1 MLMLALRLQ
10 TDCKKDFNKHDDVEA
25 RRVREISIRIA
36 ARLVAAAAAQPM
48 KLLLAL
54 AVAPAACFQRAA
66 PAAAPLRLS
75 ASTSAAVDAFRAAA
89 GFDVAA
95 VAAVADAPAVAAPLE
110 LVARH
115 QAGLIDDMRVDADEP
130 TPLDLVDDFHA
141 AAREELE
148 ELEAT
153 PLDLV
158 ARFHEGL
165 EREYQSWSP
174 ASLRSPWS
182 DVALA

>member
-1 MLMLALRLQ
+1 M
-10 TDCKKDFNKHDDVEA
+10 
-25 RRVREISIRIA
+25 
-36 ARLVAAAAAQPM
+36 
-48 KLLLAL
+48 
-54 AVAPAACFQRAA
+54 RA
-66 PAAAPLRLS
+66 
-75 ASTSAAVDAFRAAA
+75 
-89 GFDVAA
+89 
-95 VAAVADAPAVAAPLE
+95 
-110 LVARH
+110 
-115 QAGLIDDMRVDADEP
+115 DADEP

>member
-1 MLMLALRLQ
+1 
-10 TDCKKDFNKHDDVEA
+10 
-25 RRVREISIRIA
+25 
-36 ARLVAAAAAQPM
+36 M

-66 PAAAPLRLS
+66 PAAVPLRLS
-75 ASTSAAVDAFRAAA
+75 ASTSAVDAFRAAA
-89 GFDVAA
+89 GFD

-115 QAGLIDDMRVDADEP
+115 QAGLVDDMRAAFEP

>member
-1 MLMLALRLQ
+1 
-10 TDCKKDFNKHDDVEA
+10 
-25 RRVREISIRIA
+25 
-36 ARLVAAAAAQPM
+36 M

-66 PAAAPLRLS
+66 PAAAPLKLS
-75 ASTSAAVDAFRAAA
+75 ASTTAAEFRAAA

-115 QAGLIDDMRVDADEP
+115 QAGLIDDMRADADEP

>member
-1 MLMLALRLQ
+1 
-10 TDCKKDFNKHDDVEA
+10 
-25 RRVREISIRIA
+25 
-36 ARLVAAAAAQPM
+36 M

-66 PAAAPLRLS
+66 PAAAPLQLS
-75 ASTSAAVDAFRAAA
+75 ASTSAADYFRSAA
-89 GFDVAA
+89 GFD

-115 QAGLIDDMRVDADEP
+115 QAGLIDDMRADADEP
-130 TPLDLVDDFHA
+130 TPLDLVDVFHA

>member
-1 MLMLALRLQ
+1 
-10 TDCKKDFNKHDDVEA
+10 
-25 RRVREISIRIA
+25 
-36 ARLVAAAAAQPM
+36 M

-66 PAAAPLRLS
+66 PAAAPLKLS
-75 ASTSAAVDAFRAAA
+75 ASTSTVDAFRAAA
-89 GFDVAA
+89 GFD

-115 QAGLIDDMRVDADEP
+115 QAGLIDDMRAAADEP

-141 AAREELE
+141 AAREELV

>member
-1 MLMLALRLQ
+1 
-10 TDCKKDFNKHDDVEA
+10 
-25 RRVREISIRIA
+25 
-36 ARLVAAAAAQPM
+36 M

-66 PAAAPLRLS
+66 PAAAPLKLS

-115 QAGLIDDMRVDADEP
+115 QAGLIDDMRADADEP

>member
-1 MLMLALRLQ
+1 
-10 TDCKKDFNKHDDVEA
+10 
-25 RRVREISIRIA
+25 
-36 ARLVAAAAAQPM
+36 M

-66 PAAAPLRLS
+66 PAAAPLKLS
-75 ASTSAAVDAFRAAA
+75 ASTTAAEFRAAA
-89 GFDVAA
+89 GFD

-115 QAGLIDDMRVDADEP
+115 QAGLIDDMRADADEP